1 MAGKYNGGHGEDSE
15 KLFCGKKVP
24 VRNFG
29 KKRLVGTLREIFLR
43 VGASAPRLH
52 QVSHRLQPLPGR
64 GELPPCERPTSKK
77 ERFCADCGLQCDQF
91 VLVQCWVR
99 MRQSCSQLWD
109 HSNLSPASPGN
120 YNSFSQ
126 LRNAISDPQRIIL
139 LPLPPDNICSLLTFF
154 GQL

>member
-1 MAGKYNGGHGEDSE
+1 MINKLKKMAGKYNGGHGEDSE
-15 KLFCGKKVP
+15 KLFCGKKGP

-99 MRQSCSQLWD
+99 MRQSCSHWL
-109 HSNLSPASPGN
+109 PASCGTTRTSPQPARGIITPSASSGT
-120 YNSFSQ
+120 SF
-126 LRNAISDPQRIIL
+126 
-139 LPLPPDNICSLLTFF
+139 LTPRE
-154 GQL
+154 